1 MIGRYGVGAV
11 PSRLR
16 VMRLCGVGCALPQV
30 SHCGPCARVMLRQ
43 VKESF
48 LNDAGPDP
56 AKSPRDAGA
65 ESALRLTQAVQR
77 AKSAIAWERSWP
89 HLARLLTVAGL
100 FLVASWAG
108 LWLGLPPA
116 GRAAPPAVFAA
127 AALATLFPLAK
138 FRWPGRDEALTRLDR
153 GTGLRHRPATTL
165 TDTLASQDPVAQAL
179 WQAQRGRTLAPIKR
193 IRARPPSPRLT
204 IHDPRA
210 RRALVGV
217 MMVATLAAVGEER
230 GARVAAAFNWEG
242 VLSPANVRVDAWV
255 TPPVYTGKPPVIL
268 SAANKDAAAPA
279 AGPLPVPAGS
289 TLIVRS
295 SGGTLD
301 IAVGGGVSET
311 APTEPAPKGTS
322 ERHFTIAADGSAHV
336 RAPSGQPQ
344 WKFSA
349 IPDHAPTIALAKD
362 PERQARGS
370 LQMAYRIED
379 DYGVTEAQA
388 RFAARANAAAKDAA
402 PRPLFDPPKF
412 PLVLPNARTRNGV
425 GQTVKDLSEDPYAGA
440 EVTLTLTAKDEA
452 GNEGSSEPFNM
463 RLPERLFTKP
473 LARALI
479 EQRRTL
485 ALDANQNWQVYAAL
499 DALMIAPELFTPEPG
514 HYLGLYSVARQ
525 LEAARSDDAMREV
538 VGSLW
543 ALAVTIEDG
552 NISDVDRALRA
563 AQEALKQALERG
575 ASDEEIKKL
584 TENLRAALDKF
595 LQQLAEQLRNNP
607 QQLARPLDPNT
618 RMLSQQDLKNMLD
631 RMERLS
637 RSGDKDAARQLL
649 EQLQRMLENLQMAR
663 PGQNGDGDMEQ
674 ALNELGDMI
683 RKQQQLRDKTF
694 KQGQDN
700 RRDRMRGNKQG
711 KEGMSDLQ
719 QDQQGLRDR
728 LKKLQQELAKRGMG
742 PPQKGQK
749 GEPGQQG
756 QDGAQGQQGDDG
768 EAEDNL
774 GDADTAMGDAGG
786 RLGDGNADAAVDS
799 QGKAIEALR
808 KGAQNLAQ
816 QMQPG
821 DGDGQNDGPGN
832 RAGRQQSSGRDSDP
846 LGRPLH
852 GRELDD
858 LSVKIP
864 GEIDVQRVRRILEE
878 LRRRLGDSY
887 RPQIE
892 LDYIER
898 LLKD

>member
-1 MIGRYGVGAV
+1 LLNGATPDPTEPTRDTAAV
-11 PSRLR
+11 SRL
-16 VMRLCGVGCALPQV
+16 Q
-30 SHCGPCARVMLRQ
+30 
-43 VKESF
+43 
-48 LNDAGPDP
+48 
-56 AKSPRDAGA
+56 
-65 ESALRLTQAVQR
+65 LTQALQR
-77 AKSAIAWERSWP
+77 AKFAIAWERSWP

-108 LWLGLPPA
+108 LWLALPSMARAIGLLL
-116 GRAAPPAVFAA
+116 F
-127 AALATLFPLAK
+127 AALALAALFPLLK
-138 FRWPGRDEALTRLDR
+138 FRWPSREAALSRLDR
-153 GTGLRHRPATTL
+153 GTGIRHRPATAL
-165 TDTLASQDPVAQAL
+165 TDTLASQDPVALAL
-179 WQAQRGRTLAPIKR
+179 WQAQRERTLTALKR
-193 IRARPPSPRLT
+193 IRAGLPSPRLT
-204 IHDPRA
+204 IHDPWA
-210 RRALVGV
+210 LRALVAV
-217 MMVATLAAVGEER
+217 MLVATFVAAGEER
-230 GARVAAAFNWEG
+230 TARVAAAFNWDG
-242 VLSPANVRVDAWV
+242 VLSPANIRVDAWV

-268 SAANKDAAAPA
+268 SAANKDAAAPD
-279 AGPLPVPAGS
+279 AGRLPVPAGS

-295 SGGTLD
+295 SGGSLD
-301 IAVGGGVSET
+301 VVVGGGLTEA
-311 APTEPAPKGTS
+311 APAEQAPKGTN
-322 ERHFTIAADGSAHV
+322 EKHFTIAGDGTAQV

-349 IPDHAPTIALAKD
+349 VPDRAPTIALAKD

-370 LQMAYRIED
+370 LQMSYRLED
-379 DYGVTEAQA
+379 DYGVSEASA
-388 RFAARANAAAKDAA
+388 RFAARPGDAAKGAAAA
-402 PRPLFDPPKF
+402 RPLFDPPKF
-412 PLVLPNARTRNGV
+412 GLVLPNARTRNGV

-440 EVTLTLTAKDEA
+440 DVTLTLTAKDEA
-452 GNEGSSEPFNM
+452 GNEGNSEPFNM

-479 EQRRTL
+479 EQRRAL
-485 ALDANQNWQVYAAL
+485 ALDANQNSQVYTAL
-499 DALMIAPELFTPEPG
+499 DALMIAPELFTPEAG
-514 HYLGLYSVARQ
+514 QYLGLYSVTRQ
-525 LEAARSDDAMREV
+525 LEAARTDDAMRAV
-538 VGSLW
+538 VASLW
-543 ALAVTIEDG
+543 SLAVTVEDG
-552 NISDVDRALRA
+552 NITDVDKALRA

-649 EQLQRMLENLQMAR
+649 EQLQQMLENLQMAQ

-694 KQGQDN
+694 KQGQDS

-711 KEGMSDLQ
+711 DKSMSDLQ

-742 PPQKGQK
+742 QGQKGEKGQK
-749 GEPGQQG
+749 GQQGQQG
-756 QDGAQGQQGDDG
+756 QDGDQGDQGDG
-768 EAEDNL
+768 DDNL
-774 GDADTAMGDAGG
+774 GDADTAMGDADG
-786 RLGDGNADAAVDS
+786 RLGEGNADGAVDS
-799 QGKAIEALR
+799 QGKALEALR
-808 KGAQNLAQ
+808 KGAQSLAQ

-832 RAGRQQSSGRDSDP
+832 RAGRQQSGGRDSDP

-852 GRELDD
+852 GREFGDD
-858 LSVKIP
+858 LTVKIP

-878 LRRRLGDSY
+878 LRRRLADPQ

-898 LLKD
+898 LLKDY